1 MLNTKQMLVKVGVA
15 TTSRQDIGLL
25 LNRDIILKLPQA
37 IVRFLEQNC
46 PQQSLNNIFHVKY
59 RLQWA
64 YRHQV
69 QKLEDGSELSACGCV
84 CPPVKWPGV
93 AG

>member
-37 IVRFLEQNC
+37 IVRFLEQIVFDEVSS
-46 PQQSLNNIFHVKY
+46 P
-59 RLQWA
+59 
-64 YRHQV
+64 
-69 QKLEDGSELSACGCV
+69 LST
-84 CPPVKWPGV
+84 
-93 AG
+93 